1 MLASAFSSLV
11 MTPSL
16 YRNTNR
22 GEFDRSLTPEARV
35 HDSRFSEV
43 ENVLAQSLRT
53 ENDLLQC
60 QLNDLITRDKN
71 QRLEI
76 QKLRQHCDAE
86 VATRVQS
93 GTSKL
98 KAEVE
103 QLKSMLHST
112 SSQLLQALGEREHA
126 RNEQEEV
133 LNFLEHAEQ
142 STASQKNQMA
152 EHIRF
157 LEDTLTKNVGLL
169 KTMAN
174 SVEAFQHHVL
184 PTFKLSGFEDEKLSS
199 KEVLSSEAEEGT
211 KLMEQLTRLEKGL
224 TLLRVIVDA
233 KNDTLV
239 LIRGKL
245 KQENEELKAEL
256 QTAHETKHVT
266 EKPMQIADED
276 GFEKHKLQQEL
287 QTLQSHFRAEVND
300 LKAKL
305 KTYETEEQQGE
316 GRLLEVQ
323 KEFAALLEKLNIV
336 EASRSLLESR
346 LKEETSERSHLILE
360 LLNLR
365 KFLVRQTRSG
375 RIPAEK
381 MDLMNTVN
389 HLLGEVNKINT
400 EKITLNEKLKVNQR
414 LQLYGCIKQGVTDR
428 DIELAASNK
437 VGDSELA
444 SKLARERLQQFQ
456 VVDSAKS

>member
-1 MLASAFSSLV
+1 
-11 MTPSL
+11 
-16 YRNTNR
+16 
-22 GEFDRSLTPEARV
+22 
-35 HDSRFSEV
+35 
-43 ENVLAQSLRT
+43 
-53 ENDLLQC
+53 
-60 QLNDLITRDKN
+60 
-71 QRLEI
+71 
-76 QKLRQHCDAE
+76 
-86 VATRVQS
+86 
-93 GTSKL
+93 
-98 KAEVE
+98 
-103 QLKSMLHST
+103 MLHST

-365 KFLVRQTRSG
+365 KDHEKTKIELEIIKFNQKFLVRQTRSG